1 MATSDVLGRFDRLDA
16 IGSGSFGLVYR
27 ARDRRSGEIVAMKY
41 ILSYRNSSDDVV
53 DPSDFDREVTALEAC
68 SGHRSIV
75 QLHAHGRCKYFGED
89 VLVMEFVGPTLRQV
103 MRRERRGRSLRSEL
117 EVRLLMRQ
125 LLAGARWMHR
135 RGFMHRDL
143 KPENILMDARG
154 NLKICD
160 LGLAHSTAEPPP
172 YASNVGT
179 LHYRAPE
186 VLLGSTDYN
195 ELIDS
200 WALGCIMAEL
210 LSGKNP
216 FNGTTNVDQL
226 TEIIDI
232 LGANDIKEWIG
243 YNGQWLPTGCPGPGS
258 FLRCLFP
265 CPAEADITYR
275 TPLSEAGF
283 EVLSGLLRCN
293 PEKRLSPA
301 QALRHRWFKVSDS
314 ASLRHRRR

>member
-1 MATSDVLGRFDRLDA
+1 
-16 IGSGSFGLVYR
+16 
-27 ARDRRSGEIVAMKY
+27 
-41 ILSYRNSSDDVV
+41 
-53 DPSDFDREVTALEAC
+53 
-68 SGHRSIV
+68 
-75 QLHAHGRCKYFGED
+75 
-89 VLVMEFVGPTLRQV
+89 MEFVGPTLRQV
-103 MRRERRGRSLRSEL
+103 MRRERRARSPRSEL
-117 EVRLLMRQ
+117 KVRLLMRQ

-143 KPENILMDARG
+143 KPENILIDARG

-160 LGLAHSTAEPPP
+160 LGLAHSTVEPPP
-172 YASNVGT
+172 YDSNVGT

-200 WALGCIMAEL
+200 WVLGCIMVEL

-216 FNGTTNVDQL
+216 FNGTTNMEQL
-226 TEIIDI
+226 SEIINV

-243 YNGQWLPTGCPGPGS
+243 YNEQWLPKGCRGSGS

-265 CPAEADITYR
+265 CPTEAEITHR

-283 EVLSGLLRCN
+283 EVLSGILRCN
-293 PEKRLSPA
+293 PEKRLSSE
-301 QALRHRWFKVSDS
+301 QALRHQWFKVSDS